1 MLILI
6 AAVLPALATSNAAP
20 ADAIKLPPP
29 GVQYRVNVASASR
42 RPWVDANGWR
52 MERAPDR
59 TYFYEVSDRA
69 AALACA
75 EAYAWAVKALVHT
88 TESGTAAFQSM
99 LEFVKSLPEA
109 SWPVMANIGVVDD
122 GSNET
127 GELMNLLAR
136 RNLLYRI
143 VPAPDPKLD
152 LNVRVGSAEYPKT
165 EAANP
170 ALLAQKIRSQL
181 GDDKRLVRLYGS
193 EVVIARLVGNGQRA
207 RLHLVNYASR
217 PVNGLRVRIRG
228 KWTRQEPRGYSDPQ
242 LKLRDV
248 SVENDATEFTI
259 PEMGAYVAV
268 DLAR

>member
-6 AAVLPALATSNAAP
+6 AAVLPALATSDAAP
-20 ADAIKLPPP
+20 ADAVKLPAP
-29 GVQYRVNVASASR
+29 GVEYRVNVASASR
-42 RPWVDANGWR
+42 SPWVDSNGWR
-52 MERAPDR
+52 IERAPER
-59 TYFYEVSDRA
+59 SYFYDVSEQA

-75 EAYAWAVKALVHT
+75 EAYAWAAKALVHT
-88 TESGTAAFQSM
+88 TDSGAAAFRSM

-109 SWPVMANIGVVDD
+109 SWPVMANIGVIDD

-127 GELMNLLAR
+127 GELMNLLSR

-143 VPAPDPKLD
+143 VAAPDPKLD
-152 LNVRVGSAEYPKT
+152 ANVRISDFSKAD
-165 EAANP
+165 AANP
-170 ALLAQKIRSQL
+170 AVLAQKIRSQV

-193 EVVIARLVGNGQRA
+193 EVVIARLVGDGPRA

-217 PVNGLRVRIRG
+217 PVSGLRVRLRG
-228 KWTRQEPRGYSDPQ
+228 KWTRQEARGYGEPQ
-242 LKLRDV
+242 LKLEDV
-248 SVENDATEFTI
+248 SVAGDGTEFTI

>member
-6 AAVLPALATSNAAP
+6 AAVLPALATSDAAP
-20 ADAIKLPPP
+20 ADAVKLAAP
-29 GVQYRVNVASASR
+29 GVEYRVNVASATRS
-42 RPWVDANGWR
+42 PWVDANGWR

-59 TYFYEVSDRA
+59 TYFYDAPEKA

-75 EAYAWAVKALVHT
+75 EAYAWAAKALVHT
-88 TESGTAAFQSM
+88 TESGAAAFQSM

-109 SWPVMANIGVVDD
+109 NWPVMANIGVIDD

-127 GELMNLLAR
+127 GELMNLLTR

-143 VPAPDPKLD
+143 VSAPDPKLD
-152 LNVRVGSAEYPKT
+152 LNVRITDYPKT
-165 EAANP
+165 ETGNA
-170 ALLAQKIRSQL
+170 ALLAQKIRAQL

-193 EVVIARLVGNGQRA
+193 EVVIARLVGNGERA

-217 PVNGLRVRIRG
+217 PVSGLRVRVRG
-228 KWTRQEPRGYSDPQ
+228 RWARQEGRGYGATELQ
-242 LKLRDV
+242 LRDV
-248 SVENDATEFTI
+248 SVASDATEFTI
-259 PEMGAYVAV
+259 PEMSTYAAV